1 VYTMDYENFPK
12 KEVVEERTIK
22 NNNNGRNILTAVLVI
37 ALFGTW
43 GYIIYDKSKTREK
56 EDVLTAQ
63 VISGDST
70 KNQLQQELN
79 DATLRLDALKTTNAQ
94 ADSLIGTKNTEI
106 QELQS
111 KVQKILNDKN
121 ASASQLSEARRLIAQ
136 LKGNIETYTAEI
148 ETLKSKNTQ
157 LTQEKNLVT
166 QQRDVMQKNYDSAS
180 QLIRQKEDVID
191 VASTLHASN
200 FKITG
205 IQEKSSGREKETS
218 KAKKVDKIRITFDVD
233 ENRVTPSGTKDI
245 YIAITSPDGKPVLV
259 DALGSG
265 KMVTRDNVERP
276 FTKKI
281 EINYIQ
287 GQKLPVSVEWS
298 QNSDFQTGNYKIE
311 IYNNGFKIG
320 QGVVNFKKGG
330 LFG

>member
-1 VYTMDYENFPK
+1 MDYENFPK